1 VLSYLAVEP
10 PKNEGISRQV
20 ALSTASNYAG
30 RILNLGV
37 WFGLTPLILHHLG
50 KTQYG
55 LWALVASFVAYGNL
69 ADIGVGAA
77 LTKYVAEFRA
87 RDDSEMASQLIA
99 TSLWMYCV
107 LGFLVVAIFAILAPF
122 VPDII
127 NVPAGQ
133 RGTASWLVVI
143 TALGVAVQLPATAAA
158 CVLRGL
164 GRFDLMNLIGSLAM
178 VTLAV
183 TTVAVLLLGG
193 KVLAIT
199 ALIVPLTIIWQL
211 PAVWLIRRVAPDLRF
226 GFRGAKRSLV
236 RRVTVFGSALFGIQ
250 VAQVLKMQSDEI
262 VIGASLPVRFVAP
275 YSVARKLSTAPG
287 QLAYQFVQVL
297 MPLASR
303 VHAQGDE
310 WMLREIYLS
319 GIRLTVAMYAA
330 IGGGL
335 IVFAGPFLSAWVGPS
350 IASSSNIVVLLTL
363 ATFLEAV
370 MSPASSALQGMARH
384 GPLVYFALGS
394 AALNLAL
401 SIALIGPVGVSGVA
415 IATLVATS
423 LEAAI
428 VLPFA
433 ARILGV
439 RLGQV
444 VTQIVLPGAIPL
456 IPMVAVLVLIR
467 DTVAPSTIVTIALS
481 ALAGALVYIA
491 CYLAQPATGSERA
504 LARRIVAFAGR
515 PLGR

>member
-1 VLSYLAVEP
+1 
-10 PKNEGISRQV
+10 
-20 ALSTASNYAG
+20 
-30 RILNLGV
+30 
-37 WFGLTPLILHHLG
+37 
-50 KTQYG
+50 
-55 LWALVASFVAYGNL
+55 
-69 ADIGVGAA
+69 
-77 LTKYVAEFRA
+77 
-87 RDDSEMASQLIA
+87 
-99 TSLWMYCV
+99 
-107 LGFLVVAIFAILAPF
+107 
-122 VPDII
+122 
-127 NVPAGQ
+127 
-133 RGTASWLVVI
+133 
-143 TALGVAVQLPATAAA
+143 
-158 CVLRGL
+158 
-164 GRFDLMNLIGSLAM
+164 
-178 VTLAV
+178 
-183 TTVAVLLLGG
+183 
-193 KVLAIT
+193 
-199 ALIVPLTIIWQL
+199 
-211 PAVWLIRRVAPDLRF
+211 VWLIRRVAPELRF
-226 GFRGAKRSLV
+226 GFRGARRSLV

-275 YSVARKLSTAPG
+275 YSVARKLSAAPG
-287 QLAYQFVQVL
+287 QLSYQFVQVL

-303 VHAQGDE
+303 LHAEGDE
-310 WMLREIYLS
+310 RMLREIYLS
-319 GIRLTVAMYAA
+319 GIRLTIALYAA

-335 IVFAGPFLSAWVGPS
+335 IVFAAPFLSAWVGPS

-423 LEAAI
+423 LEATI

-439 RLGQV
+439 RLRQV

-467 DTVAPSTIVTIALS
+467 DTIAPSTLVTIGLS
-481 ALAGALVYIA
+481 ALAGALVYIG
-491 CYLAQPATGSERA
+491 CYLAQPATANERA
-504 LARRIVAFAGR
+504 LARRIIAFAGR